1 MRAVD
6 ENKRAVSLFSNCG
19 AGDVG
24 YAKAGFKFEVMAEL
38 VEHRMKVCSLN
49 HRKATP
55 IHGDLRETWHDV
67 VKAYR
72 NRAGNQQPALLAA
85 CPPCQ
90 GMSSART
97 GRGKEE
103 DAEAGLF
110 DDRNLLVTVIAKVA
124 RSLKPQLIVVENVQ
138 AFLTKKIP
146 RPYTKKPISAA
157 RYLIDVLEADYAA
170 FPISTDLCD
179 FGVPQSRKRSF
190 LTFVRRDLKGAEQ
203 LLDQSLTPYP
213 KPSHAR
219 DHGSKPVTLREAL
232 ESMGL
237 PSLDAST
244 EELARSADPLH
255 FVPIW
260 REHHYKMVQAIPFHS
275 GGTAWENQRCSKCGE
290 INAGLDEATCPRCH
304 GPLLRPVVKTETG
317 YRLVNGFRTS
327 SYSRMKSDQPAA
339 TVTTASGHLGSD
351 HTIHPYE
358 NRVLSA
364 RECQFLQTFPKNFK
378 WGEALD
384 VHGVTNVRDMIG
396 EAVPPMFTEKHGRML
411 MQVLCGK
418 VTKRMLSA
426 SDVRVRTARKK
437 LGLDKRTTK
446 PR

>member
-1 MRAVD
+1 MASRTRTM
-6 ENKRAVSLFSNCG
+6 ERAVSLFSNCG

-24 YAKAGFKFEVMAEL
+24 YARAGFKFEVMAEL
-38 VEHRMKVCSLN
+38 VDHRMKVCSLN
-49 HRKATP
+49 HPEATP
-55 IHGDLRETWHDV
+55 VPGDLRETWKRV
-67 VKAYR
+67 VSEYR
-72 NRAGNQQPALLAA
+72 KRAGGQSPSLLAA

-103 DAEAGLF
+103 DPNAGLF

-157 RYLIDVLEADYAA
+157 RYLIEVLEAEYAV

-190 LTFVRRDLKGAEQ
+190 LTFVRRDLPGAQQ
-203 LLDQSLTPYP
+203 LLDKALTPYP

-219 DHGSKPVTLREAL
+219 DHGGKPVTLREAL

-244 EELARSADPLH
+244 QDLARSADPMH

-260 REHHYKMVQAIPFHS
+260 RDHHYQMVKAIPLHT
-275 GGTAWENQRCSKCGE
+275 GGSAWQNNRCSECGHVDV
-290 INAGLDEATCPRCH
+290 GPDDATCPSCQ
-304 GPLLRPVVKTETG
+304 GPLLRPVLRTDSG

-327 SYSRMKSDQPAA
+327 SYSRMKSDEPAA

-351 HTIHPYE
+351 HTVHPFE
-358 NRVLSA
+358 HRVLSA
-364 RECQFLQTFPKNFK
+364 RECQFLQTFPADFK
-378 WGEALD
+378 WGDALE
-384 VHGVTNVRDMIG
+384 VQGVTNVRDMIG
-396 EAVPPMFTEKHGRML
+396 EAVPPLFTEKHGRML
-411 MQVLCGK
+411 MQVLRGN
-418 VTKRMLSA
+418 VTRRMLA
-426 SDVRVRTARKK
+426 QDDNRVRTAKRK
-437 LGLDKRTTK
+437 LGLMLD
-446 PR
+446 

>member
-1 MRAVD
+1 MKLKNQPR
-6 ENKRAVSLFSNCG
+6 RAVSLFSNCG

-24 YAKAGFKFEVMAEL
+24 YAKAGFQFEVMAEL
-38 VEHRMKVCSLN
+38 VDHRMKVCSLN
-49 HRKATP
+49 HSKATP
-55 IHGDLRETWHDV
+55 VPGDLRETWRDV
-67 VKAYR
+67 VKAYWK
-72 NRAGNQQPALLAA
+72 RAGKLQPALLAA

-157 RYLIDVLEADYAA
+157 RYLIDVLDADYAA

-190 LTFVRRDLKGAEQ
+190 LTFVRRDLKGAKQ
-203 LLDQSLTPYP
+203 LLAKSLSPYP

-219 DHGSKPVTLREAL
+219 DHGGKPVTLREAL
-232 ESMGL
+232 EAMGL

-244 EELARSADPLH
+244 EELAYSADPMH
-255 FVPIW
+255 FVPVW
-260 REHHYKMVQAIPFHS
+260 RDHRYPMVQAIPFHM
-275 GGTAWENQRCSKCGE
+275 GGTAWENNRCSACGPV
-290 INAGLDEATCPRCH
+290 NAGPDDATCPTCN
-304 GPLLRPVVKTETG
+304 GPLLRPVMKTETG

-327 SYSRMKSDQPAA
+327 SYSRMKSDEPAA
-339 TVTTASGHLGSD
+339 TVTTASGHIGSD
-351 HTIHPYE
+351 HTIHPFE
-358 NRVLSA
+358 NRLLSA

-396 EAVPPMFTEKHGRML
+396 EAVPPMFTEKHGRVL
-411 MQVLCGK
+411 MQVLRGH
-418 VTKRMLSA
+418 VTKRMLGLA
-426 SDVRVRTARKK
+426 DNRVRTARKK
-437 LGLDKRTTK
+437 LSLDKRANGK
-446 PR
+446 